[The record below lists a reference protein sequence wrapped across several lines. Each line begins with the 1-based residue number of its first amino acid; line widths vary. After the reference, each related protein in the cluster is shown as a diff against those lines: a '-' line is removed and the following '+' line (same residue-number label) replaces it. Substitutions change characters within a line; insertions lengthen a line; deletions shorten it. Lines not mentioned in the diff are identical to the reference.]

1 MQHWAC
7 YSFGRVPQDA
17 STAERLF
24 YDGHC
29 GLCHGAVK
37 FVLRR
42 DRAGRLFRF
51 APLQGPTFEATVP
64 AERRTG
70 LPDSILVLTTDGALL
85 ARSDAVLHIL
95 RRLGGGWKFLAG
107 VSAVLPRAVRDSAYD
122 FIARIRYGIFGRRD
136 ELCPVTPPDLRA
148 RFDP

>member
-1 MQHWAC
+1 M
-7 YSFGRVPQDA
+7 
-17 STAERLF
+17 LF

-51 APLQGPTFEATVP
+51 APLQGPTFEAQVA
-64 AERRTG
+64 AEHRAS
-70 LPDSILVLTTDGALL
+70 LPNSIIVLTNDGALL

-95 RRLGGGWKFLAG
+95 RRLGGGRKFLASVFG
-107 VSAVLPRAVRDSAYD
+107 VIPRVARDAAYD
-122 FIARIRYGIFGRRD
+122 FIARIRYSIFGKRD
-136 ELCPVTPPDLRA
+136 DLCPIMPPDLRA

>member
-1 MQHWAC
+1 M
-7 YSFGRVPQDA
+7 
-17 STAERLF
+17 LF

-37 FVLRR
+37 FVVKR
-42 DRAGRLFRF
+42 DRSGQAFRF
-51 APLQGPTFEATVP
+51 APLQGPTFEALVP
-64 AERRTG
+64 AVRHAG
-70 LPDSILVLTTDGALL
+70 LPDSIIVLTNEGALL

-107 VSAVLPRAVRDSAYD
+107 VLGVVPRGLRDAAYD
-122 FIARIRYGIFGRRD
+122 FIARIRYRIFGKRD
-136 ELCPVTPPDLRA
+136 ELCPIVPPDLRA